1 LPVIQIDDRQISGG
15 KPGPITRRLGEIY
28 LEHIRASLT

>member
-15 KPGPITRRLGEIY
+15 KPGPITQRLGEIY